1 MVTSDEIL
9 MNIESDGDVADVI
22 AAANRSSRRSSCIRI
37 VSQRLSES
45 QENDITQ
52 CERRRYNQERLLNS
66 RITSAQFYC
75 TPLIPV

>member
-22 AAANRSSRRSSCIRI
+22 AAANRSSRRSSRIRI

-66 RITSAQFYC
+66 RIASAQQQLLL
-75 TPLIPV
+75 PK